1 MSYALYFSKPFALA
15 IAIWPFLSLLL
26 TLPVLA
32 LLYHRD
38 NRLRF
43 TSALTAYLVV
53 LYLIALACFTMYPMP
68 ENPATYCAA
77 HHLRPQLNPFE
88 FIHDIRTDG
97 ITGVMQ
103 LAMNVVFFLP
113 LGYFMKRVFRWK
125 FATALPAMFL
135 TSLLIETTQLTGIWG
150 IYPCAYRL
158 FDVDDLIT
166 NTLGGIL
173 GYAMGSIV
181 THFLPQQ
188 RIDEDAI
195 TTEPGFVRRC
205 VALAIDLFLVETASL
220 SVTALIYLVGVLFD
234 VNRAN
239 NVNAAVSAVATIV
252 MFVLFEGIIPWRRA
266 GRTLGGGFTR
276 MTVETRERSGMRR
289 IVFYTLRA
297 LVLYCAVYGLWTD
310 RGFYALLFGMPGIP
324 CIYYGSEWGA
334 EGNKQQ
340 GDDAL
345 RPSFDAPEW
354 NALTDT
360 IAAMAKAHRESRALC
375 YGDFRQLVLTN
386 RQCIWERCADGERVL
401 IAVNID
407 DQPYT
412 AHFDAKCGRAVD
424 LITGEPHDFGGG
436 SELPPCSA
444 FFWKCE
450 R

>member
-1 MSYALYFSKPFALA
+1 MSYVLYFSKPFALA

-68 ENPATYCAA
+68 ENPATYCAV
-77 HHLRPQLNPFE
+77 HHLRPQLDPFE

-125 FATALPAMFL
+125 FATALSAMFL

-181 THFLPQQ
+181 AHFLPQQ

-289 IVFYTLRA
+289 IVFYTYARWCCIARSTDCGRTVASTRCCSASRLSCSGALKSACRTTMSDRRA
-297 LVLYCAVYGLWTD
+297 ELPRVRRRKNATRRACAM
-310 RGFYALLFGMPGIP
+310 A
-324 CIYYGSEWGA
+324 
-334 EGNKQQ
+334 
-340 GDDAL
+340 
-345 RPSFDAPEW
+345 DAPV
-354 NALTDT
+354 
-360 IAAMAKAHRESRALC
+360 
-375 YGDFRQLVLTN
+375 YFQLVAH
-386 RQCIWERCADGERVL
+386 QGGKHAD
-401 IAVNID
+401 IA
-407 DQPYT
+407 
-412 AHFDAKCGRAVD
+412 
-424 LITGEPHDFGGG
+424 
-436 SELPPCSA
+436 
-444 FFWKCE
+444 
-450 R
+450 